1 MITHTEVQKILRK
14 DGLGE
19 SLVLKVVEK
28 AKENKLKLGT
38 AYPYAV
44 NYIKHHQKELHD
56 VL

>member
-1 MITHTEVQKILRK
+1 MLRK

-19 SLVLKVVEK
+19 SLVMKVVEK
-28 AKENKLKLGT
+28 AQENNLKIRAT
-38 AYPYAV
+38 CPYAV